1 MRHLPSDRRWRHK
14 RENRCLAGVGLAAQD
29 GEQRGMGA
37 YHGIEGFRTL
47 SHSKGIFEQG
57 RWNSMGFLRAP
68 FGRLADTLLSLF
80 LR

>member
-1 MRHLPSDRRWRHK
+1 
-14 RENRCLAGVGLAAQD
+14 
-29 GEQRGMGA
+29 MGA